1 MPAWFVARL
10 LGQKRLP
17 SIPKLTMLSS
27 CEKSGSTT
35 YPPVVDSRAEEG
47 CAMGGFLFGLIVG
60 VVGTLAFVIYDEGE
74 YFLRLHAGL
83 KRTMER
89 YKQAS

>member
-1 MPAWFVARL
+1 MPAWFIAGP
-10 LGQKRLP
+10 LGQEQLLLL
-17 SIPKLTMLSS
+17 SKLTMLSS
-27 CEKSGSTT
+27 CEKSGSTI

-47 CAMGGFLFGLIVG
+47 CAMGGFLLGLIVG